1 MKYFIQ
7 LLLILPLAAFAQK
20 TLFLGAVAHLGNGK
34 KIESSAISIEN
45 DTFDFVVD
53 ASSIRINP
61 NDFDTIIHVYNHHA
75 YPTFIST
82 NTTLGISEISAVRAS
97 NDFNETGKFKPH
109 VRSLIAFNAESKIIP
124 TIRTNGVLLA
134 QVSPQGGTISGT
146 SSIMKLDGWNW
157 EDAVQKQDDGIHL
170 NWPSYFRQTGWWAEP
185 GDIVKTD
192 NYTKKTLELK
202 QYLVKAQAYYNS
214 NSSKVDIEMEA
225 MTGIFD
231 GTKHVY
237 IHANLKREMMD
248 AVLMAQ
254 EFDLKTIVIV
264 GAKEA
269 HLISDFLSQNNI
281 MVLLDRIHRL
291 PRTQDEDVYLP
302 YKQAALLDQAGIKFG
317 FCYQGDMEAMGQRNL
332 PFSAGTAVA
341 YGLDYEK
348 AVSALSLN
356 IAQMLGID
364 KEVGSLESG
373 KEATFFISE
382 GDALDMMGNKVVRA
396 YIQGKSVDLD
406 NHQKQLDRKYRK
418 KYGLEVN

>member
-7 LLLILPLAAFAQK
+7 LLLILPVAAFAQK
-20 TLFLGAVAHLGNGK
+20 TLFLGAVAHLGNGQ
-34 KIESSAISIEN
+34 KIESSAISMEN
-45 DTFDFVVD
+45 GTFDFVVD
-53 ASSIRINP
+53 ATSIRINP

-97 NDFNETGKFKPH
+97 NDFNETGNFKPH

-146 SSIMKLDGWNW
+146 SSVMKLDGWNW
-157 EDAVQKQDDGIHL
+157 EDAAQKQDDGIHL

-202 QYLVKAQAYYNS
+202 QYLVKAQAYYKS

>member
-7 LLLILPLAAFAQK
+7 LLLILPVAAFAQK
-20 TLFLGAVAHLGNGK
+20 TLFLGAVAHLGNGN

-45 DTFDFVVD
+45 GTFDFVVD

-61 NDFDTIIHVYNHHA
+61 NDFDTIINVYNHHA

-146 SSIMKLDGWNW
+146 SSVMKLDGWNW
-157 EDAVQKQDDGIHL
+157 EDAAQKQDDGIHL

-237 IHANLKREMMD
+237 IYANLKREMID